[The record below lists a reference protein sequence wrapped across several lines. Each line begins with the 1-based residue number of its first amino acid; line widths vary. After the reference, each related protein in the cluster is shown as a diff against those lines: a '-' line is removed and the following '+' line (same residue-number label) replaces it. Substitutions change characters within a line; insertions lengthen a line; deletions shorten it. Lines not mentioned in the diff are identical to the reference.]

1 MVFVIITAFVLVYT
15 PTWFTPRVVALDSTE
30 ELASNRLGP
39 RAMDSHSSSSNTT
52 FNIQAQENY
61 VFIQEFAPN
70 EQFSNPD
77 ITIDKQ
83 TGNIYVADYFNNRV
97 IKFSSNENII
107 TQWGSPGSGDGQFQ
121 KSTRC
126 RNRFYRQSLCN
137 RYT

>member
-39 RAMDSHSSSSNTT
+39 RAMDSHSSSSNPT

-61 VFIQEFAPN
+61 VFIREFAPN

-97 IKFSSNENII
+97 IKFKLKRKYYNSMGNPQALETDNFEIHKMS
-107 TQWGSPGSGDGQFQ
+107 Q
-121 KSTRC
+121 
-126 RNRFYRQSLCN
+126 
-137 RYT
+137 